1 MTQTKETTPAD
12 HVKAM
17 AKMVIDHA
25 KQSGLV
31 VTITTAPRSPLAMG
45 NYDMV
50 VDVRPARVM
59 SIPKPP
65 DSPEDRE
72 FAYLVNKAEEIVV
85 EYRKPSISLVQRHL
99 RISYNMATKL
109 IESLEVK
116 GVIGF
121 KDGIRTVLKDGPT

>member
-17 AKMVIDHA
+17 AQMVIDHA

-50 VDVRPARVM
+50 VDVRPTRQAFQQMQSVT
-59 SIPKPP
+59 S
-65 DSPEDRE
+65 EGGE
-72 FAYLVNKAEEIVV
+72 A
-85 EYRKPSISLVQRHL
+85 
-99 RISYNMATKL
+99 
-109 IESLEVK
+109 
-116 GVIGF
+116 
-121 KDGIRTVLKDGPT
+121 